1 MSPEDKQDI
10 IESLVAALRAQP
22 VAVLSMDNP
31 EQHADDHRYVQLLI
45 QRERKRA
52 KRWESVRQQV
62 MGWGIVILLSAVGTT
77 VYQAFAQTLRTG
89 GGQ

>member
-10 IESLVAALRAQP
+10 VDSLIAALQAQP
-22 VAVLSMDNP
+22 ITVLSIDNP

-52 KRWESVRQQV
+52 KRWEAIASKS
-62 MGWGIVILLSAVGTT
+62 WGGAL
-77 VYQAFAQTLRTG
+77 
-89 GGQ
+89 